1 MAAKKPPSTT
11 RFEDR
16 VESYNLANDDLR
28 VWLENRFLAEGYKFD
43 GDLSAE
49 EVNIENQI
57 EVGQVLFSG
66 TNEANAA

>member
-43 GDLSAE
+43 GDKERDEISTLR
-49 EVNIENQI
+49 EVEKDW
-57 EVGQVLFSG
+57 VL
-66 TNEANAA
+66 EPEY